1 MTGYSHLSYWE
12 RHEIARFRAA
22 GWSLARIA
30 AAIGRGKWTVSREL
44 KRNSNMSGS
53 YNPSS
58 ADRRYMARR
67 QREALLDRL
76 GGLAAFVVERL
87 NENWTPEQIAGWLKR
102 GNERGLPY
110 ICHEAIY
117 AWIYSRRKVA
127 DKLWRL
133 LPRHKAKRG
142 FRPARRPK
150 SSIKHRRSIHQRPQN
165 VDDRA
170 EGGHW
175 EGDLMFCRKTRPV
188 LVMTERKSRF
198 TIVARLAGKTAA
210 ETAAAIIDVFQRL
223 DPTLRRS
230 ITFDN
235 GTEFARHTVIAQALH
250 MATWFC
256 DAYASWQK
264 GTVENTNGRLRRD
277 LPRKLDIDKMA
288 DQDLQDIVL
297 MHNLTP
303 RKCLDFKTP
312 VQALL
317 AQLHIDAKI
326 TFNQT
331 VALRV

>member
-1 MTGYSHLSYWE
+1 MTEYSHLSYWE
-12 RHEIARFRAA
+12 REEIARLRATGA
-22 GWSLARIA
+22 SRSAIARVL
-30 AAIGRGKWTVSREL
+30 GRARSTIKREL
-44 KRNSNMSGS
+44 ERNSNQDGS

-67 QREALLDRL
+67 RRDVLLDRL
-76 GGLAAFVVERL
+76 SGLATFVVERL
-87 NENWTPEQIAGWLKR
+87 NENWTPEQIAGWLR
-102 GNERGLPY
+102 HGNERGLRY
-110 ICHEAIY
+110 VCHEAIY
-117 AWIYSRRKVA
+117 AWIYSRRKA
-127 DKLWRL
+127 PDKLWKL

-142 FRPARRPK
+142 FRPARAPK
-150 SSIKHRRSIHQRPQN
+150 SAIKDRRSIHDRPQA
-165 VDDRA
+165 VDARA
-170 EGGHW
+170 QGGHW
-175 EGDLMFCRKTRPV
+175 EGDLMICRKTRPV

-198 TIVARLAGKTAA
+198 TIVTKLAGKTAA
-210 ETAAAIIDVFQRL
+210 ETAAAIMDVFKRL
-223 DPTLRRS
+223 DPALRCS

-235 GTEFARHTVIAQALH
+235 GTEFARHTLIAQALH

-277 LPRKLDIDKMA
+277 LPRKIDIDKMA
-288 DQDLQDIVL
+288 EPDLQDIVL

-303 RKCLDFKTP
+303 RKCIDFKTP

-317 AQLHIDAKI
+317 AQLDIDAKI

>member
-1 MTGYSHLSYWE
+1 MTEYSHLSCWE
-12 RHEIARFRAA
+12 RQEIARLHAT
-22 GWSLARIA
+22 GWSLAQIG
-30 AAIGRGKWTVSREL
+30 AAIGRGRWTVSREL
-44 KRNSNMSGS
+44 ARNSNKNGS
-53 YNPSS
+53 YNPAS

-67 QREALLDRL
+67 RRDGLLDQAPE
-76 GGLAAFVVERL
+76 LARFVVERL
-87 NENWTPEQIAGWLKR
+87 CENWTPEQISGWLRR
-102 GNERGLPY
+102 GNERGLRY
-110 ICHEAIY
+110 ICHETIY
-117 AWIYSRRKVA
+117 AWIHAGKQRA
-127 DKLWRL
+127 DKLWKL
-133 LPRHKAKRG
+133 LPRRRAKRG
-142 FRPARRPK
+142 FRPARKPK
-150 SSIKHRRSIHQRPQN
+150 STIKDRRSIHDRPHA
-165 VDDRA
+165 VDGRV

-175 EGDLMFCRKTRPV
+175 EGDLMICRKTRPI

-198 TIVARLAGKTAA
+198 TIVAKLAGKTAA
-210 ETAAAIIDVFQRL
+210 ETAQAIMAVFKRL
-223 DPTLRRS
+223 DPALRRS

-235 GTEFARHTVIAQALH
+235 GTEFARHTLIAQALD

-288 DQDLQDIVL
+288 DEDLQDIVL

-317 AQLHIDAKI
+317 AQLDIDAKI
-326 TFNQT
+326 TFKQT

>member
-1 MTGYSHLSYWE
+1 MAGYSHLSYWE
-12 RHEIARFRAA
+12 RQEIARLYAI
-22 GWSLARIA
+22 GWSLAQIG

-44 KRNSNMSGS
+44 ARNSNKDGS
-53 YNPSS
+53 YKPES

-67 QREALLDRL
+67 RRQALLDRMPE
-76 GGLAAFVVERL
+76 LARFVVERL
-87 NENWTPEQIAGWLKR
+87 NENWTPEQISGWLKR
-102 GNERGLPY
+102 GNERGLAY

-117 AWIYSRRKVA
+117 AWIYDGKHRA
-127 DKLWRL
+127 DKLWKL
-133 LPRHKAKRG
+133 LPRHRAKRG
-142 FRPARRPK
+142 FKPARKPH
-150 SSIKHRRSIHQRPQN
+150 STIKNRHSIHQRPQE
-165 VDDRA
+165 VDARA

-175 EGDLMFCRKTRPV
+175 EGDLMICRRTRPV

-210 ETAAAIIDVFQRL
+210 ETAAAIMDVFARL
-223 DPTLRRS
+223 HPALRRS

-235 GTEFARHTVIAQALH
+235 GTEFAHHTLIAKALN

-288 DQDLQDIVL
+288 EQDLQDIVL

-303 RKCLDFKTP
+303 RKCLSFKTP

-317 AQLHIDAKI
+317 AQLDINAKI
-326 TFNQT
+326 SFNQT